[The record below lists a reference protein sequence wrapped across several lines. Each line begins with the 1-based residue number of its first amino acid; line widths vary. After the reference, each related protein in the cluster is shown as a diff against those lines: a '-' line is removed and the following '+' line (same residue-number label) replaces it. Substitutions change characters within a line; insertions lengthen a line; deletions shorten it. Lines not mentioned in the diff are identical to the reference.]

1 MADPVTTIQRRPD
14 YLELREKALLDAI
27 FGDYD
32 TKTKEFSDGLIQ
44 REDLFTIPEYKLAG
58 QYGRDPDTGQ
68 IIDFGL
74 ETFGSQFL
82 QEDSRGAYDP
92 ETQTF
97 AAGPDRIPDF
107 MQRTDPYFSQAQT
120 GLQEG
125 LGAFK
130 DAKSYLT
137 DAEKVTDFMNPY
149 TREVIDEVE
158 ADIDRQGLVA
168 QNRAADKAIQAG
180 AFGGS
185 RQGIQT
191 AEIERNILDAKRKA
205 TADLRMKNYAQA
217 QKASQEAGRLI
228 GGIGQSYGTL
238 GTQAADTGRVYG
250 AMTPADLAFMQG
262 VGESERGFRQTVLDT
277 ERQEAQRPT
286 EQALLPYNYAY
297 GALSGTPSAG
307 LYNTIQQPTYQTNP
321 VMAGLGAYTTLQG
334 INRA

>member
-1 MADPVTTIQRRPD
+1 MADPVTTINRRPP
-14 YLELREKALLDAI
+14 YIELREQALLDAI
-27 FGDYD
+27 FGEYD
-32 TKTKEFSDGLIQ
+32 DTTKEFTGGLIQ
-44 REDLFTIPEYKLAG
+44 DPDYFKIPEYKLAG
-58 QYGRDPDTGQ
+58 QYGRDPVTGQ
-68 IIDFGL
+68 IVDFGL
-74 ETFGSQFL
+74 ETFASQYL
-82 QEDSRGAYDP
+82 QQDSDGDK
-92 ETQTF
+92 
-97 AAGPDRIPDF
+97 IPDF
-107 MQRTDPYFSQAQT
+107 MQRTDPYFGQAKS
-120 GLQEG
+120 G
-125 LGAFK
+125 LGAGLG
-130 DAKSYLT
+130 ALSQARNILSSPYST
-137 DAEKVTDFMNPY
+137 TAFMNPFQQQ
-149 TREVIDEVE
+149 VIDEVE

-334 INRA
+334 INRAQK

>member
-1 MADPVTTIQRRPD
+1 MADPVTTITRRPD

-27 FGDYD
+27 FGTYD
-32 TKTKEFSDGLIQ
+32 DTTKEFSGGLIQ
-44 REDLFTIPEYKLAG
+44 DPDYFKIPEYKLAG

-74 ETFGSQFL
+74 ETFASQYL
-82 QEDSRGAYDP
+82 QQDSDGDK
-92 ETQTF
+92 
-97 AAGPDRIPDF
+97 IPDF
-107 MQRTDPYFSQAQT
+107 MQRTDPYFGQAKS
-120 GLQEG
+120 G
-125 LGAFK
+125 LGAGLG
-130 DAKSYLT
+130 ALSQARNILSSPYST
-137 DAEKVTDFMNPY
+137 TAFMNPFQQQ
-149 TREVIDEVE
+149 VIDEVE

-185 RQGIQT
+185 RQGIQA

-205 TADLRMKNYAQA
+205 TADLRMKNFAQA

>member
-27 FGDYD
+27 FGTYD
-32 TKTKEFSDGLIQ
+32 PNTKEFSDGLIQ

-68 IIDFGL
+68 IVDFGL
-74 ETFGSQFL
+74 ETFASQYL
-82 QEDSRGAYDP
+82 QQDSDGDK
-92 ETQTF
+92 
-97 AAGPDRIPDF
+97 IPDF
-107 MQRTDPYFSQAQT
+107 MQRTDPYFNRAQSALGAGLGSLSQARNILSSPYST
-120 GLQEG
+120 T
-125 LGAFK
+125 A
-130 DAKSYLT
+130 
-137 DAEKVTDFMNPY
+137 FMNPFQQQ
-149 TREVIDEVE
+149 VIDEVE

-205 TADLRMKNYAQA
+205 TADLRMKNFAQA
-217 QKASQEAGRLI
+217 QKAAQEAGRLI
-228 GGIGQSYGTL
+228 GGIGQSYGTI

-307 LYNTIQQPTYQTNP
+307 LYTQIQQPTYQTNP

>member
-1 MADPVTTIQRRPD
+1 MADPVTTITRRPE

-27 FGDYD
+27 FGTYD
-32 TKTKEFSDGLIQ
+32 PKTKEFSDGLIQ
-44 REDLFTIPEYKLAG
+44 RKDLFNIDPYEIAG

-68 IIDFGL
+68 ITGFGL

-92 ETQTF
+92 VTGTF
-97 AAGPDRIPDF
+97 AAGPDKIPDF

-120 GLQEG
+120 ALREG
-125 LGAFK
+125 LGAFE
-130 DAKSYLT
+130 DAKALLT
-137 DAEKVTDFMNPY
+137 DEQKVVDFMNPY
-149 TREVIDEVE
+149 TEQVIDEVE
-158 ADIDRQGLVA
+158 KDIDRQGLIA

-205 TADLRMKNYAQA
+205 TADLRMKNFAQA
-217 QKASQEAGRLI
+217 QKAAQEAGRLV
-228 GGIGQSYGTL
+228 GGIGQSYGTI

-262 VGESERGFRQTVLDT
+262 TGEAERGYRQQVIDT
-277 ERQEAQRPT
+277 ERMEAQRPT